1 VKSADLAR
9 LFAKITVY
17 ARRFAGEIA
26 AADFFAGLRDQFISV
41 WTLITRIPLPRKLCP
56 PKFAL
61 PTAEALALMPVAGG
75 LFGALATVVPA
86 LSVRAGLPDIAAAW
100 FACGLYTVLG
110 WGLHL
115 DGWGD
120 LWDGFGSGRRGDE
133 LRRVMKDP
141 RTGVFGVAGI
151 VLALAA
157 KASLLPEGG
166 AAHWPVI
173 CALSGSVGRFGGTVA
188 ARLGKYPWENGMA
201 RDIVRGFG
209 GYQLFRSFV
218 FTCVMLPLAPF
229 AWIAGMILSTAA
241 GAALAV
247 WANERLGG
255 VNGDVIGASSV
266 LGELLVMAVCA
277 L

>member
-1 VKSADLAR
+1 M
-9 LFAKITVY
+9 TVY
-17 ARRFAGEIA
+17 AGRFADEA
-26 AADFFAGLRDQFISV
+26 AAAGFAAGLRRQFISV
-41 WTLITRIPLPRKLCP
+41 WTLITGIPVPRKLCP
-56 PKFAL
+56 QNFAL
-61 PTAEALALMPVAGG
+61 PTADAVTLMPVAGG

-86 LSVRAGLPDIAAAW
+86 LSVWAGLPDPAAAW

-141 RTGVFGVAGI
+141 GTGVFGVAGI

-157 KASLLPEGG
+157 RASLLPEGG
-166 AAHWPVI
+166 GAHWLTV
-173 CALSGSVGRFGGTVA
+173 CALGGSVGRFGGTVA
-188 ARLGKYPWENGMA
+188 ACVGKYPWEKGMA

-218 FTCVMLPLAPF
+218 FTCLMFPLAPF
-229 AWIAGMILSTAA
+229 AWIAGMILSAA
-241 GAALAV
+241 AAAALAA
-247 WANERLGG
+247 WANGRLGG

-266 LGELLVMAVCA
+266 LGELLTLAA
-277 L
+277 SDIYIAGH

>member
-1 VKSADLAR
+1 MAM
-9 LFAKITVY
+9 
-17 ARRFAGEIA
+17 
-26 AADFFAGLRDQFISV
+26 
-41 WTLITRIPLPRKLCP
+41 
-56 PKFAL
+56 
-61 PTAEALALMPVAGG
+61 MPVAGG
-75 LFGALATVVPA
+75 LFGFLATVVPV
-86 LSVRAGLPDIAAAW
+86 LSLWAGLPDLAAAW

-157 KASLLPEGG
+157 RASLLSDGG
-166 AAHWPVI
+166 AARWLAV
-173 CALSGSVGRFGGTVA
+173 CALGGSVGRFGGNVA
-188 ARLGKYPWENGMA
+188 ACVGKYPWESGMA

-209 GYQLFRSFV
+209 SYQLFRSLV
-218 FTCVMLPLAPF
+218 FTCLMLPLAPF
-229 AWIAGMILSTAA
+229 EWAVGMILSSASS
-241 GAALAV
+241 AALAA
-247 WANERLGG
+247 WSNERLGG

-277 L
+277 V